1 MRIFYTPTFL
11 KKWKKLP
18 TQIQKLAEK
27 KEKIFRK
34 NPFDDRLKTHKLRGK
49 FKNLYSFSINYS
61 YRIIFEI
68 SKTEKEIYYF
78 HTTDN
83 HNIYKKL

>member
-18 TQIQKLAEK
+18 LRIQKLAEE
-27 KEKIFRK
+27 KEVIFRG
-34 NPFDDRLKTHKLRGK
+34 NPFDSQLKTHKLHGEFKK
-49 FKNLYSFSINYS
+49 FYSFSINYK

-68 SKTEKEIYYF
+68 SKKEKETFYF
-78 HTTDN
+78 HFVDN
-83 HNIYKKL
+83 HNIYNK